1 MTICFKNCE
10 SLHCTPVTYII
21 WYINYTSIKKKNL
34 KVEHHPFKYN
44 GDYLTS
50 QENTPMYL
58 TPVKLELGCR
68 HTIRPVLGSCN
79 PISNR

>member
-1 MTICFKNCE
+1 MYNNINE
-10 SLHCTPVTYII
+10 SEKHNIKL
-21 WYINYTSIKKKNL
+21 KKKSQ
-34 KVEHHPFKYN
+34 VEHHPFKYN

-58 TPVKLELGCR
+58 TPVKLELGYR
-68 HTIRPVLGSCN
+68 HSIRPILGSCN

>member
-1 MTICFKNCE
+1 M
-10 SLHCTPVTYII
+10 
-21 WYINYTSIKKKNL
+21 NYTSVKKKRSQD
-34 KVEHHPFKYN
+34 EYHPFKYN

-68 HTIRPVLGSCN
+68 QYKDYTGLM
-79 PISNR
+79 